1 VIHSDLACPFSYMTE
16 ATLARLGEGWRFRL
30 EWEAFE
36 VHQDTPEDGFL
47 VDGDAQRAAYDQLY
61 EQVLWTAAMLGVAL
75 NPPARIP
82 NSRCGLAAILALDDR
97 DGARALVLRQRL
109 FESCYVD
116 GDPISTRADVLR
128 VARSCLVPEEVDCVE
143 RVLQGDEAAVLV
155 GVARKGGLR
164 DFVNS
169 APVVRFFPDGEE
181 RVELRLRGSQPM
193 EIFERVFDTLGVER
207 R

>member
-1 VIHSDLACPFSYMTE
+1 MTE
-16 ATLARLGEGWRFRL
+16 ATLARLGQGWRFQL

-36 VHQDTPEDGFL
+36 VHQGTPEDGFL
-47 VDGDAQRAAYDQLY
+47 VSGDAKLAYDQLY
-61 EQVLWTAAMLGVAL
+61 EQVLWTAAMLGVTL
-75 NPPARIP
+75 NPPTRIP
-82 NSRCGLAAILALDDR
+82 NSRCGLAAILVIEDR
-97 DGARALVLRQRL
+97 DSARALVLRQRL
-109 FESCYVD
+109 FKACYVD

-155 GVARKGGLR
+155 DAARKGGLKAS
-164 DFVNS
+164 VNG

-181 RVELRLRGSQPM
+181 RVELRLRGPQPM